1 MSVHVA
7 PATSD
12 SAVRRMRTLP
22 QIMEMKA
29 RGEKIA
35 MLTCYD
41 ATFASVLDAA
51 DVDILLVGDSLGM
64 VLQGRSSTLGVTQQD
79 MVYHTRSV
87 AAGNRSA
94 MVMADMVWGSYQESP
109 EQAYRNAAE
118 LMANG
123 AQIVKLEGGAW
134 LTETVTYLTVRGI
147 PVCSHIGLTPQYV
160 HQLGGYKVQGR
171 GDNAEAL
178 VTAAQQLQAAGAA
191 MMLFELIPAP
201 LATHITQLLQIPTIG
216 IGAGAGCDG
225 QVLVLHDMLGLY
237 PGKKARFVENFM
249 TGQTTIASAIEAYVA
264 AVKSGDYPQ
273 ERHTFLA

>member
-7 PATSD
+7 PAASD

-41 ATFASVLDAA
+41 STFASVLDAA
-51 DVDILLVGDSLGM
+51 GVDILLIGDSLGM
-64 VLQGRSSTLGVTQQD
+64 VLQGRSSTLGVTQAD

-87 AAGNRSA
+87 AAGNRTA

-134 LTETVTYLTVRGI
+134 LAETVTYLTVRGI

-171 GDNAEAL
+171 GEGAEAL
-178 VTAAQQLQAAGAA
+178 VLAAQELQAAGAA

-249 TGQTTIASAIEAYVA
+249 TNQSTIAAAIEAYVA
-264 AVKSGDYPQ
+264 AVKSGAYPQ